1 METFLLETSYTLILA
16 QFVIFIAI
24 GLWLYAITDILKSRF
39 ANTDKIAWLLAVTLL
54 PILGTVLYSFIGRK
68 RKLIA

>member
-1 METFLLETSYTLILA
+1 METFLIETSYALILA

-68 RKLIA
+68 RKLKA

>member
-1 METFLLETSYTLILA
+1 METFLLETSYALILA

>member
-1 METFLLETSYTLILA
+1 METFLLETSYALILA

-39 ANTDKIAWLLAVTLL
+39 ANTDKIAWLLAVTFL

-68 RKLIA
+68 RKLEA